1 MTDTTEQNDP
11 NLSYPESTDDKPEK
25 KGLSRKQKIG
35 MVMAGVALTLVA
47 VIGIGSNVNAQ
58 NQSRQT
64 TKTEAPANP
73 TKSPEKESKLSE
85 SESRYANYLNT
96 LSPEQRAVRESLN
109 PDALAVMN
117 DTQLTEAFTIKS
129 KEVVVGG
136 KIDPSLYTEALVARV
151 EAIDNSGISM
161 KEYAKWGGL
170 DKFGTDTIDKVVDN
184 YFKVESQALF
194 GFSGNNP
201 TFKVTLTLGSSIDQI
216 INSKLTHKPRER
228 YHYRSTVD
236 ITSIESTIGV
246 NGLLD
251 ISFLSPSSDN
261 WETDVMTQ
269 YNLVRKPWDSKGDRW
284 NIKGLHIT
292 ADGTVLP
299 TSLE

>member
-1 MTDTTEQNDP
+1 MTDTTERSDP

-25 KGLSRKQKIG
+25 KGLNHKQKIG

-47 VIGIGSNVNAQ
+47 AIGIGSSLNAL

-73 TKSPEKESKLSE
+73 TKSPEKESKPSE
-85 SESRYANYLNT
+85 SESRYTEYLKT
-96 LSPEQRAVRESLN
+96 LSPEQRTVRESLS
-109 PDALAVMN
+109 PDALAVMS
-117 DTQLTEAFTIKS
+117 DAQLTEAFTIKS
-129 KEVVVGG
+129 KEVVIDD
-136 KIDPSLYTEALVARV
+136 KIDPSLYAEAVIARM
-151 EAIDNSGISM
+151 EAMDNSGISN

-194 GFSGNNP
+194 GFVVNNP

-216 INSKLTHKPRER
+216 MESKLESQPKER
-228 YHYRSTVD
+228 YHYRSTVEQS
-236 ITSIESTIGV
+236 SIESTKGA

-251 ISFLSPSSDN
+251 ISFLASTSDN

-269 YNLVRKPWDSKGDRW
+269 YNLVRKPWESKDRW
-284 NIKGLHIT
+284 NLTGLHIT
-292 ADGTVLP
+292 DAGTILP
-299 TSLE
+299 TDIK